1 MVGEYIQFLE
11 EQFKARR
18 VEADALPMAKYMK
31 NKFEFYGVK
40 SQLRKSINKEARD
53 RFQLSSFEEV
63 EQLVNQL
70 WAKPYRELQY
80 TAIDILVRKKK
91 VLAKKDIPWIESL
104 IETKSWWDTVDGLAP
119 NVAGYLFF
127 NDRTLL
133 RKYVLRWRKDASIWL
148 QRSSLICQLR
158 FKDEVDA
165 DLLFETIDFLSG
177 SDEFFVN
184 KAAGWSLRQ
193 YSKFDPQKVHEFIAS
208 RNLHPLIRREGS
220 KYLQM

>member
-1 MVGEYIQFLE
+1 MVEEYIQFLE
-11 EQFKARR
+11 EEFKARR
-18 VEADALPMAKYMK
+18 VESDALPMAKYMK

-70 WAKPYRELQY
+70 WARPYRELQY

-91 VLAKKDIPWIESL
+91 ILAKKDLPWIESL

-127 NDRTLL
+127 NDRKLL
-133 RKYVLRWRKDASIWL
+133 KQYVLRWRENTSIWL

-165 DLLFETIDFLSG
+165 NLLFETIDFLSD
-177 SDEFFVN
+177 SKEFFVN

-193 YSKFDPQKVHEFIAS
+193 YSKFYPEKVKSFMES
-208 RNLHPLIRREGS
+208 RSLHPLIRREGS
-220 KYLQM
+220 KHI